1 MKAKNI
7 KIIIVIVLVIFLTSG
22 ISVYAAYLYFARDV
36 LYTKPDGTETS
47 VKAALD
53 ELYNRRKIVLT
64 KSNSNNYVTW
74 ASDKKSLTLNGTNVY
89 VGTIDTSSAYNAGY
103 SVGFAAG
110 QKNGT
115 GEGEYTLTY
124 TIVHHHTG
132 SSQGGG
138 GCYGSAITGTRYV
151 EKVYTGYYGWN
162 TKLETMST
170 SPNEGGWHDVV
181 RHYSWTCPYCGKKFG
196 NEEVEHWG
204 AGTGPAS
211 HRETAVCKH
220 NIPET
225 YIDHYE
231 MNCGHNEGDFIRT
244 SKTGNDLAANEKI
257 SKVEITFNQ

>member
-1 MKAKNI
+1 
-7 KIIIVIVLVIFLTSG
+7 
-22 ISVYAAYLYFARDV
+22 
-36 LYTKPDGTETS
+36 
-47 VKAALD
+47 
-53 ELYNRRKIVLT
+53 
-64 KSNSNNYVTW
+64 
-74 ASDKKSLTLNGTNVY
+74 
-89 VGTIDTSSAYNAGY
+89 
-103 SVGFAAG
+103 
-110 QKNGT
+110 
-115 GEGEYTLTY
+115 
-124 TIVHHHTG
+124 
-132 SSQGGG
+132 
-138 GCYGSAITGTRYV
+138 
-151 EKVYTGYYGWN
+151 
-162 TKLETMST
+162 MST

>member
-115 GEGEYTLTY
+115 GGGEYTLTY

-132 SSQGGG
+132 SS
-138 GCYGSAITGTRYV
+138 
-151 EKVYTGYYGWN
+151 
-162 TKLETMST
+162 
-170 SPNEGGWHDVV
+170 
-181 RHYSWTCPYCGKKFG
+181 
-196 NEEVEHWG
+196 
-204 AGTGPAS
+204 
-211 HRETAVCKH
+211 
-220 NIPET
+220 
-225 YIDHYE
+225 
-231 MNCGHNEGDFIRT
+231 
-244 SKTGNDLAANEKI
+244 
-257 SKVEITFNQ
+257 